1 MKPSSALR
9 RFLRRP
15 PHLAL
20 KGRRLLDIQIAET
33 RTGAYGADIVDALAS
48 IGTAMTHPLF

>member
-9 RFLRRP
+9 RFLLRP

-20 KGRRLLDIQIAET
+20 KGRRMLDNQIAET
-33 RTGAYGADIVDALAS
+33 RTGAYGAEVVDALAS
-48 IGTAMTHPLF
+48 IGTVITHPLF